1 MLTRLDKIERSL
13 NDINLS
19 NPAKEQP
26 LVELKNDW
34 EPFIEIIIGGEK
46 FHAYCDLGS
55 PMSIMPKI
63 VFDLLKLDGMVD
75 YPVFHFHTNGTI
87 MKSLGIIDRSNL
99 DFERSFLKSNGGFI
113 NAKYGFMKFIA
124 PINRRFSSQPRK
136 RIPPKGWVILTY
148 LETLDLSFSVPS

>member
-1 MLTRLDKIERSL
+1 MVGEPFFTFDAEQAYKILNGLSYFSLLDEAGVLTRLDKIERSL

-19 NPAKEQP
+19 NHAKEQP

-34 EPFIEIIIGGEK
+34 EPFIEITISGEK

-75 YPVFHFHTNGTI
+75 YPVFHFHL
-87 MKSLGIIDRSNL
+87 M
-99 DFERSFLKSNGGFI
+99 
-113 NAKYGFMKFIA
+113 A
-124 PINRRFSSQPRK
+124 PS
-136 RIPPKGWVILTY
+136 
-148 LETLDLSFSVPS
+148 